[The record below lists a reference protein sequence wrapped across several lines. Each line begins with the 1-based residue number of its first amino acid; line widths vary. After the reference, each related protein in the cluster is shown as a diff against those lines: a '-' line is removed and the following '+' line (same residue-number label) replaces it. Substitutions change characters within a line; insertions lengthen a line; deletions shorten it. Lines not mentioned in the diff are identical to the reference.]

1 MGHRYRVIYSRFMAD
16 KIPRL
21 GGNHFMADINPADSM
36 ERRTSTER
44 PSENQEIMISNSN
57 KNSTAETTYQIF
69 AGSWNVGGVSPPD
82 YLDIQG
88 WLRPNNIKPPANIY
102 VLGFQEIVP
111 LNAGNVV
118 RSENRKVC
126 EKWNSLIG
134 AALND
139 KKNKLTEDEEEE
151 GDFRCIISK
160 QMVGIFI
167 SVWVS
172 SDLCQYIRHLSV
184 SCVGCGIMGRLG
196 NKGSVSVRFWLHE
209 TSFCFV
215 CSHLAS
221 GDKKSDKRRRN
232 ANVTEILSRTT
243 FPPGP
248 FTNLTTKILDHDRV
262 IWLGD
267 LNYRIYLPDATTQD
281 LVEKQKWKLLLEYDQ
296 LKTELMEGHV
306 FEGWHEGEINFAPS
320 YKYYPNS
327 GLYFGRDHKRK
338 HKKRRAPAWC
348 DRILWFGKGLEQN
361 QYERVESR
369 LSDHRPIR
377 AIFMAEIEVL
387 RAPEGL
393 HSFLSDNFICLPN
406 DFDECFCDKIFT

>member
-1 MGHRYRVIYSRFMAD
+1 MAD
-16 KIPRL
+16 KIPRY
-21 GGNHFMADINPADSM
+21 GINNFMEDINTEDSM
-36 ERRTSTER
+36 EMEATTER
-44 PSENQEIMISNSN
+44 PNNNQANMISNSN
-57 KNSTAETTYQIF
+57 IISTAQNTYQIF
-69 AGSWNVGGVSPPD
+69 AGSWNVGGVSPPEY

-88 WLRPNNIKPPANIY
+88 WLRPNNINPPANIY

-111 LNAGNVV
+111 LNVGNVV

-139 KKNKLTEDEEEE
+139 KKNKITEDKEEEEEE
-151 GDFRCIISK
+151 GGDDEEDFRCIISR

-184 SCVGCGIMGRLG
+184 SCVGCGIMGYLG

-221 GDKKSDKRRRN
+221 GDKKGDERRRN
-232 ANVTEILSRTT
+232 ADVAEILSRTT
-243 FPPGP
+243 FPAGP
-248 FTNLTTKILDHDRV
+248 FTNFSTKILDYDRV

-267 LNYRIYLPDATTQD
+267 LNYRICLPDATTQY
-281 LVEKQKWKLLLEYDQ
+281 LVEKQKWNLLLEYDQ
-296 LKTELMEGHV
+296 LKVELMEGRV
-306 FEGWHEGEINFAPS
+306 FEGWHEGLINFAPS

-327 GLYFGRDHKRK
+327 GLYFGCDQKRK
-338 HKKRRAPAWC
+338 YKRRAPAWC
-348 DRILWFGKGLEQN
+348 DRILWFGKGLEQK

-369 LSDHRPIR
+369 LSDHRPVR
-377 AIFMAEIEVL
+377 AIFMAETEVL
-387 RAPEGL
+387 RAPKGI
-393 HSFLSDNFICLPN
+393 HS
-406 DFDECFCDKIFT
+406 